1 MADYINISAFLIG
14 ITTTFFTIFALHILF
29 WRKSRTRFQTV
40 LGCVM
45 AVWGVW
51 NAKDMVTTFP
61 GMYRQEV
68 LEWILV
74 IDGWSALTYTVL
86 VFEIVMPKW
95 LTLQRL
101 LLLTLP
107 FVIFTL
113 VYGVWP
119 DERVI
124 YAYLAFLWC
133 YAWAV
138 VCIGY
143 VKMKRYLMY
152 VRKNYS
158 NIENID
164 VAWLEPVF
172 FFAIVSQLAWLLT
185 SLSGTVIAD
194 IIYYISTVLLW
205 LMVLHYSWNFQPIVI
220 EKNMESE
227 SAANNKNALPIAE
240 GTLER
245 LMEEQQLY
253 LKKDLTLSDL
263 AEALD
268 SNRTY
273 VSKYISQA
281 LGQTFYDYIN
291 QLRIERVSIPM
302 MKQHPEYKLDFVAH
316 ESGFASISTFRRAF
330 IKLTGQTPSQY
341 EVSEE

>member
-86 VFEIVMPKW
+86 VFEVVMPKW

-107 FVIFTL
+107 FGIFTL

-119 DERVI
+119 DECVI

-143 VKMKRYLMY
+143 VKMKRYLVY

-164 VAWLEPVF
+164 VAWLKPVF

-302 MKQHPEYKLDFVAH
+302 MRQHPEYKLDFVAH